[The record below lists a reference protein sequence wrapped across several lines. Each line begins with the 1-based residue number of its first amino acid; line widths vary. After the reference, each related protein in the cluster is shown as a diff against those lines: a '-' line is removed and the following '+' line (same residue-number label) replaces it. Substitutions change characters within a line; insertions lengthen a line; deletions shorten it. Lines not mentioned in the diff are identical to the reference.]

1 MISFPKWREISW
13 KFVFRG
19 ELDYNQY
26 QLKYLEGKQPK
37 HRSLQISLEYI
48 DQSSDE
54 SNAFAWWK
62 FHDKISNA
70 AWNYEILQMYFIP
83 PSLFYAFQMIT
94 PFLKSRISSNDYNEE
109 GIQPMQWWNPYKGD
123 WISIVKSLLLVWFND
138 TLLLVLH

>member
-1 MISFPKWREISW
+1 MALFLMGFGLIYINLNFVFLHRVIYFPKWREISW

-48 DQSSDE
+48 DQSSDV
-54 SNAFAWWK
+54 SIAFAWWN
-62 FHDKISNA
+62 FYDKISFT

-83 PSLFYAFQMIT
+83 PFFSMHFKWLPLFLNQ
-94 PFLKSRISSNDYNEE
+94 
-109 GIQPMQWWNPYKGD
+109 GD
-123 WISIVKSLLLVWFND
+123 WISIVKYLLLVWFND
-138 TLLLVLH
+138 TLLLVVH